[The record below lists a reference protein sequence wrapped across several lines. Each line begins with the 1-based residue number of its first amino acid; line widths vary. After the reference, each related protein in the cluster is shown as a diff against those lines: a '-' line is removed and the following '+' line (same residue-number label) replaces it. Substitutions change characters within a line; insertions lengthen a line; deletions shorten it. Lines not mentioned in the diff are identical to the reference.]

1 MVHAEIRGKVNGD
14 IYGAGRVRVTSTGFC
29 SSRIRA
35 DYLEVA
41 GEVKGAVEAGR
52 LVVLRTGRV
61 HGGARFR
68 SLFVQPGGI
77 LEVQEHPVA
86 TTREPCAAAP
96 VPFPTPAA
104 LSSPMSSRTP
114 AALHSSVQRAIR
126 QPAPAQRS
134 APQSAAPQPA
144 APQPATRQP
153 AARRDAPGDDAQS
166 AGPVFDISF

>member
-14 IYGAGRVRVTSTGFC
+14 IYGAGKVRVASTGFC

-41 GEVKGAVEAGR
+41 GEVKGAVEASR

-77 LEVQEHPVA
+77 LEVQDHPA
-86 TTREPCAAAP
+86 AIACEPGAAAP
-96 VPFPTPAA
+96 VPSPTPAA
-104 LSSPMSSRTP
+104 FHAPVPQDAVRGDAPPPLMAPRSAPPSS
-114 AALHSSVQRAIR
+114 ALPKSA
-126 QPAPAQRS
+126 
-134 APQSAAPQPA
+134 APQSALPQPGVG
-144 APQPATRQP
+144 
-153 AARRDAPGDDAQS
+153 RDAPGNDAQPP
-166 AGPVFDISF
+166 GPVFHISF

>member
-14 IYGAGRVRVTSTGFC
+14 IYGAGKVRVASTGFC

-77 LEVQEHPVA
+77 LEVQEHFA
-86 TTREPCAAAP
+86 AGTREPCAAAP
-96 VPFPTPAA
+96 VP
-104 LSSPMSSRTP
+104 SRTP
-114 AALHSSVQRAIR
+114 AALYPPAP
-126 QPAPAQRS
+126 QPAVLRPAV
-134 APQSAAPQPA
+134 PQPGAPQPA
-144 APQPATRQP
+144 ARQPGVLQP
-153 AARRDAPGDDAQS
+153 AARQDAGSPGSDARPS
-166 AGPVFDISF
+166 GPVFHISF